1 MDADGQRAD
10 ERGPAVA
17 VAVTDPPVKGDPEE
31 SRGQRLRMGDQ
42 LVERGIVTHAQLL
55 ECLAL
60 QKSSPGERLG
70 QILVRKGYAKEED
83 VMACLAAEYGLD
95 FVRVSQL
102 EIPTRVRE
110 MLPANFCRRHKVLVI
125 DADTD
130 RGTVTLA
137 TPDPAN
143 VFLLDEVRR
152 QLNCH
157 VRLAVTTAAEI
168 MKTIEDLLGA
178 EDFQLD
184 ELIRDIADD
193 SVEIVHDEEDV
204 AADLAKVA
212 GESPIVRLANYLIC
226 NAVKQGAS
234 DIHVEPG
241 EKKMRIRYR
250 IDGVLFE
257 VMSPPQGM
265 HPALVSRLKIM
276 ANLDISERRI
286 PQDGRIRAI
295 VRNRYVDFRVS
306 TLPTTQGE
314 KMVIRILDN
323 RSILIGLERLGFEP
337 DHLILFRDQL
347 ERPHGVIL
355 VTGPTGSGKTTTLYS
370 ALMTMNGSAI
380 NISTVEDPVEY
391 FLSFANQ
398 VQVNERI
405 GFTFATALRAL
416 LRQDPDVIMVGEIR
430 DEETARISVQAALTG
445 HLVLSTLHTNDAP
458 SSITRLI
465 NIGIEPYLISAS
477 VNAVLAQR
485 LVRRVCD
492 KCKEVYAPSDDVKR
506 ALAKAHIEASTTLYR
521 GKGCD
526 RCRNT
531 GYSGRCGIY
540 EVLVLDDDFRDLVA
554 TRPNVTELR
563 RYVTARGMVSLR
575 EDGVRKLE
583 RGLTTIE
590 EVLRATE
597 DAVVPDTKAEGS
609 TK

>member
-1 MDADGQRAD
+1 MGEGDVKREAV
-10 ERGPAVA
+10 ESAVA
-17 VAVTDPPVKGDPEE
+17 VAESPAVPVPAAPVCRK
-31 SRGQRLRMGDQ
+31 RMGDQ
-42 LVERGIVTHAQLL
+42 LVDRGIVTLAQLE

-60 QKSSPGERLG
+60 QKSSPGERLD
-70 QILVRKGYAKEED
+70 QILVRKGYAGDDD
-83 VMACLAAEYGLD
+83 VMECLANEYGLD
-95 FVRVSQL
+95 FVRLSQI
-102 EIPTRVRE
+102 EIPPQVRE
-110 MLPANFCRRHKVLVI
+110 MLPPDFCRRHKTLVI
-125 DADTD
+125 DADRD
-130 RGTVTLA
+130 GGTVTIA
-137 TPDPAN
+137 TYDPAN
-143 VFLLDEVRR
+143 IFLIDEVRR
-152 QLNCH
+152 RLHCH

-168 MKTIEDLLGA
+168 TKAMDEMGGG
-178 EDFQLD
+178 EEFQLD

-193 SVEIVHDEEDV
+193 AVEIVSEDEEE

-234 DIHVEPG
+234 DIHIEPG

-257 VMSPPQGM
+257 VMSPPQTM
-265 HPALVSRLKIM
+265 HPALTSRLKIM
-276 ANLDISERRI
+276 SNLDISERRI

-295 VRNRYVDFRVS
+295 VRNRYVDFRVN

-314 KMVIRILDN
+314 KTVIRILDN

-337 DHLILFRDQL
+337 DHLAMFKDQI

-370 ALMTMNGSAI
+370 ALLTMNGGEI

-477 VNAVLAQR
+477 VNGVLAQR
-485 LVRRVCD
+485 LVRRICE
-492 KCKEVYAPSDDVKR
+492 KCKEPHDPSDEVKR
-506 ALAKAHIEASTTLYR
+506 ALEKARIDVTTTLYR

-563 RYVTARGMVSLR
+563 RYALERGMVSLR
-575 EDGVRKLE
+575 DDGLRKLE
-583 RGLTTIE
+583 RGMTTLE

-597 DAVVPDTKAEGS
+597 DVMVPSAERS
-609 TK
+609 PQ